1 MYLMDD
7 QTSLILKADLTIS
20 STEDICATN
29 FMDPSNTLGQY
40 VVDLKAKI
48 LSSLSFTVTSIPGIF
63 VFLNNNLYTVVYG
76 GSSQSMIVQVK
87 LSIAAGVLT
96 SSVVNVYTTTGV
108 ID

>member
-20 STEDICATN
+20 STADICATN
-29 FMDPSNTLGQY
+29 FMDPSHTLGQY

-48 LSSLSFTVTSIPGIF
+48 TSLSFTVTSIPGIF

-87 LSIAAGVLT
+87 LSIAAGLLT
-96 SSVVNVYTTTGV
+96 SSVENVYTTTGV

>member
-20 STEDICATN
+20 STADICATN

-48 LSSLSFTVTSIPGIF
+48 TSLSFTVTSIPGIF

-87 LSIAAGVLT
+87 LSIAAGLLT
-96 SSVVNVYTTTGV
+96 SSVENVYTTTGV